1 MSRRDDLHDRLE
13 ELIAADAL
21 DGLSDDDRA
30 LLDRELDAHG
40 RDCGTCDRLRVEHA
54 EAAAALALMP
64 EPVAVSAGA
73 EDRLVAAARAL
84 GPSPHPLR
92 PRTCNPQDEKSSR
105 PRRPSR
111 VAALAVAAA
120 VAAAGFGGYLL
131 RGGSTVQPAAFA
143 AYRVGSP
150 RPGCSSSPGTGDQRL
165 SVYFR
170 PGEQGGW
177 VAGSNL
183 PVPSDGRV
191 YELWYL
197 PPGETA
203 MAPAGT
209 FVPSGDTFAVPVG
222 LGADVKTVAVSI
234 EPGYE
239 QSPTGPVVFSG
250 NILPDQ

>member
-1 MSRRDDLHDRLE
+1 MSSRDDLHDRLE
-13 ELIAADAL
+13 ELIAAEVL
-21 DGLSDDDRA
+21 DGLSDDDRTQ
-30 LLDRELDAHG
+30 LDRELDAHG
-40 RDCGTCDRLRVEHA
+40 SDCEICAGLRVGHA
-54 EAAAALALMP
+54 ETAAALALML
-64 EPVAVSAGA
+64 EPVGVSAEA

-84 GPSPHPLR
+84 GPAPSA
-92 PRTCNPQDEKSSR
+92 SR
-105 PRRPSR
+105 PSAATPADAERARQRRPSR

-131 RGGSTVQPAAFA
+131 RGAPTTQPEAFA
-143 AYRVGSP
+143 AYRSAPTTQVLELS
-150 RPGCSSSPGTGDQRL
+150 GTGDGRL
-165 SVYFR
+165 SVYYR

-203 MAPAGT
+203 MSPAGT

-222 LGADVKTVAVSI
+222 LGSTVKTVAVSI
-234 EPGYE
+234 EPGFE
-239 QSPTGPVVFSG
+239 TSPTGPVVFSG
-250 NILPDQ
+250 NLVPEQ